1 MELYVLRWIYYT
13 NSMDTS
19 HNKSPKKNGGKYYS
33 YGYTMDIIYHNW
45 DIHENKWIH
54 ISIKINFNWYHNGQR
69 ALKEKKQSKTAL
81 FEKTKHIKRLFF
93 EETPGSD
100 TTTSED

>member
-1 MELYVLRWIYYT
+1 
-13 NSMDTS
+13 
-19 HNKSPKKNGGKYYS
+19 
-33 YGYTMDIIYHNW
+33 MDIIYHNW